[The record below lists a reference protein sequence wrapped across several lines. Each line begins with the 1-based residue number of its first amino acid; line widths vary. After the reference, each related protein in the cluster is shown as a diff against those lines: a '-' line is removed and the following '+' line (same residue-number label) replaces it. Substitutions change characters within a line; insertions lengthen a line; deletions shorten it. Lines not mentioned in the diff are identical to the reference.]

1 MDFLQTRFSKLLVLT
16 ALSLLSGFIFS
27 LLSFGI
33 VLLFFK
39 LSIGE
44 IYSAIDTLD
53 SARSIRIT
61 KVVLFFN
68 SFGLFVVPPI
78 VFALLYRKNP
88 ISFFKLNSNPSHTFL
103 PYVILLFLA
112 FLPLINVGVEI
123 NKLLVLPDFLN
134 GLEEWMRLAEDE
146 AMRKTKAF
154 LKMEGIQDLIVNILL
169 IGILPAI
176 GEELCFRGVIQ
187 QILTKNSNN
196 YHIGIWLAAI
206 IFSFVHFQFF
216 GFLPRMILGAFF
228 GYLFYWTKSL
238 WFPIFAHFLNNTFA
252 VLIAYYLSEN
262 GMEEDLEKIG
272 TTNETY
278 IFAIIA
284 LVLFT
289 GLAYRFSKIVK
300 RVA

>member
-187 QILTKNSNN
+187 QVLTKNSNN
-196 YHIGIWLAAI
+196 HHIGIWLAAI